1 MARAN
6 KTRNGTIAQ
15 KRSVR
20 IAVIPFVEADILVDG
35 SAYLSLPPRTMIT
48 RIWSN
53 ITDGSAT
60 ANATLDVVY
69 NGTVLVNELAAVT
82 VDLTAETLV
91 AAAQYSATGGEL
103 VIKAGAVT
111 PAAGDLVGEL
121 IVEYIELDR
130 TTGEYTEMLSS

>member
-6 KTRNGTIAQ
+6 QTRKGSIAQ
-15 KRSVR
+15 KRNNRV
-20 IAVIPFVEADILVDG
+20 AVIPFVESEVLVDG
-35 SAYLSLPPRTMIT
+35 SVYVSLPPRTMIT

-53 ITDGSAT
+53 ITGGSAT
-60 ANATLDVVY
+60 LNATLDILY
-69 NGTVLVNELAAVT
+69 NGIVLVNEANATT

-103 VIKAGAVT
+103 VIKSGAVA
-111 PAAGDLVGEL
+111 PAAGNLVGEL
-121 IVEYIELDR
+121 IVEYIELGR